1 MLRTSRY
8 KLVRY
13 HGIGQGELY
22 DLDTDPGEINNLW
35 NATDHTEAK
44 LTMLEALCD
53 RMAFTMDP
61 LPPRIAS
68 A

>member
-1 MLRTSRY
+1 
-8 KLVRY
+8 VRY

-22 DLDTDPGEINNLW
+22 DLNADPGEFNNLW
-35 NATDHTEAK
+35 NAADHIEVKSA
-44 LTMLEALCD
+44 MLEALCD